1 MLRAKND
8 LMTDLM
14 PETAP
19 SLRSHITLAGHAMR
33 PLTSGALDWEDESTL
48 LVADLHLEKG
58 AAFAARGMLLP
69 PYDTRATLD
78 RLANI
83 IGAVEPLRVVAL
95 GDSFHRV
102 DSAAHLAADDLKM
115 LLKLQQGRQWF
126 WICGNHD
133 PHLPASIGGTVCA
146 TLTIHGLTLRHEP
159 SPAPSAREIAGHLH
173 PVARI
178 ARRGAVIRRR
188 CFAAD
193 GNRLVMPAFGA
204 YAGGLNLCD
213 EAFAPLFYRGQLEAW
228 MMGRANVYPVLG
240 SLLLPD

>member
-1 MLRAKND
+1 MLRAKH
-8 LMTDLM
+8 DLM

-19 SLRSHITLAGHAMR
+19 TLRSQLTVAGHAMR
-33 PLTSGALDWEDESTL
+33 PLPAGALYWEDERTL

-58 AAFAARGMLLP
+58 AAFAALGMLLP

-78 RLANI
+78 RLTRVIDMVQPA
-83 IGAVEPLRVVAL
+83 RVVAL
-95 GDSFHRV
+95 GDSFHRSE
-102 DSAAHLAADDLKM
+102 SAAHLAAGDLDM
-115 LLKLQQGRQWF
+115 LLALQRGREWY

-146 TLTIHGLTLRHEP
+146 TLTIQGLVLRHEP

-188 CFAAD
+188 CFATD

-204 YAGGLNLCD
+204 YAGGLNVRD
-213 EAFAPLFYRGQLEAW
+213 EAFAPLFSRQQLEAW